1 MARNVSND
9 TDTGS
14 RNAVMGV
21 VALLAAG
28 LLVAAAVRTYHVF
41 SYLAAGFIV
50 VVVGASSVERNE
62 SGWDLAP
69 YNGLVLGLAA
79 VFVTGLTG
87 IWLLW
92 SPGVSSYT
100 YVLGLPRSTLVYF
113 VFLWLLPILGAFYY
127 AFVFPDIG
135 GAVADTI
142 VDDAHDIQ
150 RSAGESFPLA
160 PGSVETDGGA
170 AASDA
175 GTDGGDGPGDRS
187 PESDGGEAR

>member
-1 MARNVSND
+1 MTSTD
-9 TDTGS
+9 TDAGS

-21 VALLAAG
+21 AALLSAG
-28 LLVAAAVRTYHVF
+28 LLVCAATGVYRTF

-79 VFVTGLTG
+79 VFVVGLTG

-92 SPGVSSYT
+92 SPGVTSYT
-100 YVLGLPRSTLVYF
+100 YVLGLPTSTLVYV
-113 VFLWLLPILGAFYY
+113 VFIWLLPILGAFYY
-127 AFVFPDIG
+127 ALVFPDVG

-150 RSAGESFPLA
+150 RTSDDSFPLA
-160 PGSVETDGGA
+160 AGF
-170 AASDA
+170 A
-175 GTDGGDGPGDRS
+175 GTDGGARTNATEAGDGSSGRGSDDPA
-187 PESDGGEAR
+187 DGGETR